1 MSEDLAVINGDPADL
16 AIDRVDRLG
25 VLDAA
30 VVEDWLIAQ
39 PEVDPTSAAAEGI
52 FWTADGILADLMRVT
67 GTDGRLRA
75 VQVGISTGEES
86 AYDDDRDH
94 LIGALGVLAR
104 RLGGCVVEPVGGWPR
119 RLNGET
125 ENAPRA
131 AEQIASLGRMS
142 SKAAAG
148 LDPCLDPCDP
158 TVDAHHRSAN

>member
-104 RLGGCVVEPVGGWPR
+104 RLGAVLWNLSEGAPPTER
-119 RLNGET
+119 RNGERT
-125 ENAPRA
+125 ARGRA
-131 AEQIASLGRMS
+131 DCVARTNELESRRWS
-142 SKAAAG
+142 
-148 LDPCLDPCDP
+148 
-158 TVDAHHRSAN
+158 